1 MLKPQHLIY
10 ILLVLS
16 VAYIG
21 LKYTAKPISEG
32 FTQDAQFMVKRG
44 VHIYDPFYV
53 NMYDQLGL
61 PNKRVPFEI
70 DVINSTLPSDLST
83 FLDIGCGTGYLVN
96 QIHTHGHQVIGI
108 DQSPDMI
115 KYAETRY
122 PEIEIMLG
130 DARDPMSFD
139 RATFS
144 HILCTNF
151 TIYQFSDKVAFFRN
165 CYYWLIP
172 NNYLI
177 LHLVD
182 KHKFDTIVPDGNPEY
197 LSPQKFADQ
206 RITKTTIDY
215 NGFLYNAAYDF
226 GEDNLVTFTEK
237 FTDKQ
242 SAKVRQNEMDL
253 YMEDVNQILKVA
265 KFCGFIVHGK
275 FDYKEDPHQY
285 LYVLERQN

>member
-10 ILLVLS
+10 ILLFLS

-21 LKYTAKPISEG
+21 LKYNMNPISEG
-32 FTQDAQFMVKRG
+32 FTQDAQFTVKRG
-44 VHIYDPFYV
+44 VDIYDTFYV
-53 NMYDQLGL
+53 NMYDQLML
-61 PNKRVPFEI
+61 SHKRVPFEI
-70 DVINSTLPSDLST
+70 DVINSTLPSPIST
-83 FLDIGCGTGYLVN
+83 FLDVGCGTGYLVN
-96 QIHTHGHQVIGI
+96 QIHERGHQVIGI
-108 DQSPDMI
+108 DKSSDMI
-115 KYAETRY
+115 KYAETKY
-122 PEIEIMLG
+122 PEIEVIVG
-130 DARDPMSFD
+130 DVMDPMAFD

-151 TIYQFSDKVAFFRN
+151 TIYQFRDKVAFFRN

-182 KHKFDTIVPDGNPEY
+182 KHKFDTIVPDGNIEH
-197 LSPQKFADQ
+197 LNPQESADH
-206 RITKTTIDY
+206 RITKTSIDY
-215 NGFLYNAAYDF
+215 NGFLYKAAYHFD
-226 GEDNLVTFTEK
+226 EDNLVTFTEK

-242 SAKVRQNEMDL
+242 SSKVRQNEMML

-275 FDYKEDPHQY
+275 FNYKDPHQY